1 MPLSIVYRWVKHV
14 TRNPTYRND
23 ATCRI
28 LVSEDIVL
36 PPFCQMVVKGE
47 LVGVTSMANGLL
59 DPCSEKLAQSGV
71 VIARFLV
78 DLQQNSE
85 PLRVGNITNEKV
97 T

>member
-36 PPFCQMVVKGE
+36 PPFCQMVEKGE

-85 PLRVGNITNEKV
+85 PLRVGDITNEKV